1 MYPQLKVNDCRN
13 NHFQLRGYQ
22 KFEFLVVTKKKS
34 FFMRRNSKFR
44 LRHVQEKVRT
54 YLCAK
59 YHVSKS
65 CRVFRN
71 ITNVFFLIVVRNKSF
86 FMRRNSKFRLHHV
99 QEKVRT
105 YLCAKYHVSKSCR
118 VFRKRTIV
126 FFLVV
131 AKNKS
136 FFWCT

>member
-65 CRVFRN
+65 CRVFRK
-71 ITNVFFLIVVRNKSF
+71 ITNVLFNLCPCAPVCLIKKVKLPGFASL
-86 FMRRNSKFRLHHV
+86 RLD
-99 QEKVRT
+99 Q
-105 YLCAKYHVSKSCR
+105 
-118 VFRKRTIV
+118 
-126 FFLVV
+126 FLVSGKIRFLESYLLG
-131 AKNKS
+131 ALRMRLFKYGGANS
-136 FFWCT
+136 